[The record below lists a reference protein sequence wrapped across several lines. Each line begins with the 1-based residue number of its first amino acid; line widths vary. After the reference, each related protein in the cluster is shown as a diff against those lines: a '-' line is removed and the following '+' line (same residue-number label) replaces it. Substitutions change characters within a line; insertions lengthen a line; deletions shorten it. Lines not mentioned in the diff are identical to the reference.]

1 MRRVTKNNI
10 LKLIKMQEKYLET
23 KDKRLLSEINS
34 FIDNV
39 MNKDKML
46 FTKLSSYNLTNDQLN
61 VLFMGGLK

>member
-23 KDKRLLSEINS
+23 KDKRLLSEING

-39 MNKDKML
+39 MNKDKSL
-46 FTKLSSYNLTNDQLN
+46 FTKLSSYDLTNDQLN
-61 VLFMGGLK
+61 TLFMSGLK